1 MVDYLP
7 PITPVLAPALVV
19 AVMIAALWLTDYVT
33 TARARKK
40 HKSMRLLRQS
50 IKLGLLFVGA
60 LALVLVLP
68 LGDTTQ
74 GQLLTIFGLIITAVL
89 TLSSTTFVANGLAGV
104 MLRSVEN
111 FRPGDFLR
119 VGDDFGRVTERGL
132 LHTEIQTEDG
142 DLTTLPNLH
151 LISTPYTTVRSS
163 GTVVSATVSLGYDVP
178 HGDVEDALLVAATDA
193 ELEQAFVQIVDLQ
206 DYSVVYRIG
215 GFLTEPKQLLSSRSS
230 LRKRMLDTLHRR
242 GIEIVSPTFMNQRRI
257 DDRPPFIPRVVEP
270 AGEVDEGSPIPEDKI
285 FDKAE
290 MAQAIEEL
298 REEKREL
305 EQGLEDL
312 KAEHDTAAEA
322 RQPLLTMRMEY
333 TKNRLEAIK
342 RLFDEHNNSD

>member
-1 MVDYLP
+1 
-7 PITPVLAPALVV
+7 
-19 AVMIAALWLTDYVT
+19 
-33 TARARKK
+33 
-40 HKSMRLLRQS
+40 
-50 IKLGLLFVGA
+50 
-60 LALVLVLP
+60 
-68 LGDTTQ
+68 
-74 GQLLTIFGLIITAVL
+74 
-89 TLSSTTFVANGLAGV
+89 
-104 MLRSVEN
+104 
-111 FRPGDFLR
+111 
-119 VGDDFGRVTERGL
+119 
-132 LHTEIQTEDG
+132 
-142 DLTTLPNLH
+142 
-151 LISTPYTTVRSS
+151 
-163 GTVVSATVSLGYDVP
+163 
-178 HGDVEDALLVAATDA
+178 
-193 ELEQAFVQIVDLQ
+193 
-206 DYSVVYRIG
+206 
-215 GFLTEPKQLLSSRSS
+215 
-230 LRKRMLDTLHRR
+230 LHRR